1 MSSNKSLPLST
12 DSSCSDTDII
22 PFLLE
27 FLYSIC
33 FSVNYCCIRAS
44 FTISNWAL
52 LSFISY
58 AYTICRISSS
68 LFSIGFI
75 FFLYCLSIRN
85 FRSQILQ
92 ILPSIFEPFSSLI
105 EFGKVL
111 NRKQQSLQNFI
122 AQNSHVTGFL
132 YLSLQAKQQYG
143 YRLSVS

>member
-1 MSSNKSLPLST
+1 MSSNKSLPLYT
-12 DSSCSDTDII
+12 DSSWRATDVIT
-22 PFLLE
+22 FLLE

-33 FSVNYCCIRAS
+33 FSDNYCWMRAS
-44 FTISNWAL
+44 FTVSNWAL

-58 AYTICRISSS
+58 AYTIWRISSS
-68 LFSIGFI
+68 LFSIGLI

-85 FRSQILQ
+85 FRSQILH

-111 NRKQQSLQNFI
+111 KRTQQSLQNFI

-143 YRLSVS
+143 YRLSIS